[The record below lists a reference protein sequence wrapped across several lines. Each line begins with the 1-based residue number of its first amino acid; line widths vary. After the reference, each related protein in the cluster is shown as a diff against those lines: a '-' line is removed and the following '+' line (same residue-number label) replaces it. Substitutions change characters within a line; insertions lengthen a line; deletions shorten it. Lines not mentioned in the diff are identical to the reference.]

1 MTRGKVKKLLTHDL
15 MRLKRELEDTR
26 LSAVHST
33 LGLSVLRAALHS
45 FDSGAKGGAPA
56 HVRVVEKES
65 D

>member
-1 MTRGKVKKLLTHDL
+1 MTRGKVKELLTHDL

-45 FDSGAKGGAPA
+45 FESGAKSGAPA
-56 HVRVVEKES
+56 SVRAVENES

>member
-1 MTRGKVKKLLTHDL
+1 

-45 FDSGAKGGAPA
+45 FDSGAQGGAPA